1 MTYRLIVAD
10 LDGTLMGDDLVIPDE
25 VVAAVQEAIAA
36 GLYFTIAT
44 GRTFAGAQPFIRRLG
59 VNAPVILYQGA
70 EIRDPVSGEAIYQA
84 CIPLEWARELL
95 AVLKEAGVHAN
106 VFLDDQPF
114 AEAYSPQA
122 QLYEQIDAVP
132 VQIVGDLLAF
142 LQRPPSKI
150 MLVGEPAQLA
160 ELATSLQQRF
170 AGKLRLTRSHRFF
183 LEAVPLGANK
193 ARALARLARHLG
205 VLRHETVALGDN
217 DNDAEML
224 AWAGLG
230 IAVDNA
236 SPAAKQAAD
245 VIAPAV
251 AHAGAAWA
259 IRQLVLQ
266 GQPSPNLEGLRYCGT
281 TTRESPL
288 CPAGD
293 PECIA
298 LAADIL
304 REGGVVAFPTDTVY
318 GLAADARHPDAVA
331 ELYIVKRR
339 APDKAI
345 PILIADEADLRD
357 FVSRVPE
364 PARRL
369 MEAFWPGGLT
379 LILPIAPRVPAIIS
393 PGPGIAV
400 RMPNHPVPLE
410 LIRRLGAPLATTSA
424 NISGAQSPSTAQEVF
439 EQLGRRVDLILDG
452 GPTPGPIPS
461 TIVDFTT
468 TPPRL
473 VRAGA
478 LAAAEIRRLIPDLQ
492 IG

>member
-1 MTYRLIVAD
+1 MPYRLIVAD

-25 VVAAVQEAIAA
+25 VVAAVQEVVAA

-95 AVLKEAGVHAN
+95 AVVKEAGVHAN
-106 VFLDDQPF
+106 VFLEDQPF
-114 AEAYSPQA
+114 AEAYTREA
-122 QLYEQIDAVP
+122 ELYEQIDAVR

-142 LQRPPSKI
+142 LQHSPTKI

-160 ELATSLQQRF
+160 DMAPALQQRF
-170 AGKLRLTRSHRFF
+170 AGRLRLTRSHRHF

-205 VLRHETVALGDN
+205 VLRHETVAMGDN
-217 DNDAEML
+217 DNDADMI

-236 SPAAKQAAD
+236 SPSAKQAAD
-245 VIAPAV
+245 VIAPSV
-251 AHAGAAWA
+251 ERAGAAWA

-266 GQPSPNLEGLRYCGT
+266 EPPLPNLAGQRRCSVPPM
-281 TTRESPL
+281 ESPL

-293 PECIA
+293 PDCIA
-298 LAADIL
+298 RAVEIL
-304 REGGVVAFPTDTVY
+304 RDGGVVAFPTDTVY
-318 GLAADARHPDAVA
+318 GLAADARLPDAVA

-339 APDKAI
+339 APDKFI
-345 PILIADEADLRD
+345 PILIADEADLHR
-357 FVSRVPE
+357 FVSQVPDA
-364 PARRL
+364 ARRL

-379 LILPIAPRVPAIIS
+379 LILPAAPNVPPIIT

-424 NISGAQSPSTAQEVF
+424 NISGMKSPSTAQEVF

-461 TIVDFTT
+461 TIVDFTAS
-468 TPPRL
+468 PPQL
-473 VRAGA
+473 LRAGT
-478 LAAAEIRRLIPDLQ
+478 LAAAEIRRLIPDLVVP
-492 IG
+492 

>member
-25 VVAAVQEAIAA
+25 VVTAVQEAVTA

-44 GRTFAGAQPFIRRLG
+44 GRTFAGARPFIRRLG

-70 EIRDPVSGEAIYQA
+70 EIRDPVSGDAIYQA

-95 AVLKEAGVHAN
+95 AVVKEAGVHAN
-106 VFLDDQPF
+106 VFLEDQPF
-114 AEAYSPQA
+114 AEAYTREA
-122 QLYEQIDAVP
+122 ELYEQIDAVQ

-142 LQRPPSKI
+142 LQRSPTKI

-160 ELATSLQQRF
+160 RLAPDLQQRF
-170 AGKLRLTRSHRFF
+170 AGRLRLTRSHRHF
-183 LEAVPLGANK
+183 LEAVPLGASK

-205 VLRHETVALGDN
+205 VSRQETVALGDN
-217 DNDAEML
+217 DNDADMI

-245 VIAPAV
+245 VIAPSV
-251 AHAGAAWA
+251 EQAGAAWA

-266 GQPSPNLEGLRYCGT
+266 GQPSPKLGGFRHCSLMTG
-281 TTRESPL
+281 ESTL

-293 PECIA
+293 PDCIA
-298 LAADIL
+298 HAVEIL
-304 REGGVVAFPTDTVY
+304 RDGGVVAFPTDTVY
-318 GLAADARHPDAVA
+318 GLAADARLPDAVA

-339 APDKAI
+339 APDKFI
-345 PILIADEADLRD
+345 PILIADEADLRA
-357 FVSRVPE
+357 FVSDVPE

-379 LILPIAPRVPAIIS
+379 LVLPIAPGVPAIIS

-424 NISGAQSPSTAQEVF
+424 NISGMESPSTAQEVF

-461 TIVDFTT
+461 TIVDFTVL
-468 TPPRL
+468 PPRL

-478 LAAAEIRRLIPDLQ
+478 LAASEIRRLIPDLV
-492 IG
+492 IP